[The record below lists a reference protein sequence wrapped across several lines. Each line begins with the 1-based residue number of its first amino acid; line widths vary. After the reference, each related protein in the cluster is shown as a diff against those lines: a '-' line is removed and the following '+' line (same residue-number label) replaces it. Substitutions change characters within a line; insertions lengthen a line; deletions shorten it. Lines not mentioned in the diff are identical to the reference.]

1 MSRSRRSNRTRRV
14 AAAVLAAV
22 VLALGAAATSTK
34 ASETNLTGD
43 AGGAWPSF
51 GEQTLELKQSPVIV
65 TEIASPAGEKPVVVS
80 APLPPAVGTGAFVLG
95 GQWVVSLLWKKRKI

>member
-1 MSRSRRSNRTRRV
+1 MSRSRRSNRSRRVATVV
-14 AAAVLAAV
+14 AAAVLA
-22 VLALGAAATSTK
+22 LGAVATSTK
-34 ASETNLTGD
+34 ASEANLTGD
-43 AGGAWPSF
+43 AAGTWPTF
-51 GEQTLELKQSPVIV
+51 GEHTLELKQPPVTV